1 MDTIGSRISHLIQS
15 QGLNKTS
22 FALRL
27 GLSQPFVSQICSGS
41 KIPSDRTIADI
52 CREFRVNEEWL
63 RTGEGSMFLSESR
76 SDLIASFMADVMGSA
91 PNDAR
96 QVIVSGL
103 AKLDVEDWE
112 TIRDIL
118 KKMGLI

>member
-1 MDTIGSRISHLIQS
+1 MNNRIRELRKSSGMTLEAFGERIGVTR
-15 QGLNKTS
+15 
-22 FALRL
+22 AA
-27 GLSQPFVSQICSGS
+27 VSNIENGRSN
-41 KIPSDRTIADI
+41 PSDQLIRSI
-52 CREFRVNEEWL
+52 CREFKVNEEWL
-63 RTGEGSMFLSESR
+63 RTGDGEMFLQESR

-118 KKMGLI
+118 KKMGII